1 MRVLTLTSSVK
12 RKRCSAHTSSR
23 RLASIACSSKRCRTK
38 AAMSHVIA
46 AVPEVPLCAKIIEG
60 GKTENLSAQELT
72 YLMGWLVLDERP
84 RRRIGLSYA
93 FSNAN

>member
-1 MRVLTLTSSVK
+1 MK
-12 RKRCSAHTSSR
+12 RKRCSAHKFAEIGVDSVFIE
-23 RLASIACSSKRCRTK
+23 AMPDKGGYH
-38 AAMSHVIA
+38 MSHVIA

-60 GKTENLSAQELT
+60 GKTENLSAQELA
-72 YLMGWLVLDERP
+72 YLMGWLVMDERP